1 MRDRLIPGVELQRV
15 EEREFLLHAHL
26 AELTDVLSAEQ
37 DGQRDRI
44 EPQTVA
50 VEADLL
56 LFALSLRPGGFLA
69 RLLGIKPGELQPGA
83 EARRA
88 PPHLAVIGEEP
99 GVRIREARAA
109 DRAGAAGGPDLEG
122 IVYGFAVLQNHGGD
136 LALAER
142 NRGCHVSLQFGKRPL
157 RDIKL
162 RHREFDAVFVI
173 AGELREVMR
182 VDDLPIHPKRVVV
195 VLHGPLRKFGVD
207 TLAVRDKRREEH
219 HFLSVSGLADRL
231 HNGGRRLRPHLHVAV
246 RTGLNAEL
254 HIDEAK
260 EVIELCH
267 RRHGGLPAAARRAL
281 LDSDSRRN
289 AEHRVHIRAARGL
302 HDRAGIGVKRLEIAS
317 LAFVKDDVERESRL
331 PGAGESGD
339 HREFIPGNVD

>member
-1 MRDRLIPGVELQRV
+1 M
-15 EEREFLLHAHL
+15 
-26 AELTDVLSAEQ
+26 
-37 DGQRDRI
+37 
-44 EPQTVA
+44 
-50 VEADLL
+50 
-56 LFALSLRPGGFLA
+56 
-69 RLLGIKPGELQPGA
+69 
-83 EARRA
+83 
-88 PPHLAVIGEEP
+88 
-99 GVRIREARAA
+99 
-109 DRAGAAGGPDLEG
+109 
-122 IVYGFAVLQNHGGD
+122 
-136 LALAER
+136 
-142 NRGCHVSLQFGKRPL
+142 
-157 RDIKL
+157 
-162 RHREFDAVFVI
+162 FVI

-302 HDRAGIGVKRLEIAS
+302 HDRTGIGVKRLEIAS